1 MTMMFSRNLYSY
13 SHLQRF
19 ASCPRSFQ
27 LHYVERLD
35 AERSEA
41 SHFGTL
47 LHRTCELAM
56 HAHVAERRIGS
67 LEPGNMVRAYQTAW
81 KENELSDPARFEEGL
96 EIAKAWA
103 ARQGWVDWEQIVGT
117 EMPFS
122 LFLGEYQIVGKFDRV
137 DNTGKVLRVRDYKSC
152 RIPMSREEVEGS
164 LQLAIYDL
172 AACMLWPRPDRVEL
186 EVELLRHGTVIRTT
200 RTEAQRQATRA
211 YILATIAKIE
221 AAEFADDYETRPS
234 LQCTSCDHRS
244 QCPAYADALAAK
256 RTFVCTDE
264 GDLAAVSR
272 EREEVARLV
281 KVLST
286 RKDVL
291 EAILKN
297 KLRDVDELRLGGV
310 RYTMGKTT
318 NTEYP
323 IGSTLE
329 ALKYVTEMSRDQ
341 VLERVASVSAPA
353 LRKLVD
359 ELAATRTPNEARH
372 LRASLEA
379 LALRTFSPRLVA
391 KEDRTGLDVGPGG
404 GR

>member
-1 MTMMFSRNLYSY
+1 MLTRQLYSY

-19 ASCPRSFQ
+19 VSCPRSFQ
-27 LHYVERLD
+27 LHYVEKLET
-35 AERSEA
+35 ERGEA
-41 SHFGTL
+41 SHFGRL
-47 LHRTCELAM
+47 LHRTCERAM
-56 HAHVAERRIGS
+56 HRHVIGRNTGPI
-67 LEPGNMVRAYQTAW
+67 EACEIVRAYEGAW
-81 KENELSDPARFEEGL
+81 LESDLSDPARFEEGL

-103 ARQGWVDWEQIVGT
+103 VRQGWVDWEQIVGI

-122 LFLGEYQIVGKFDRV
+122 LFLGEYKIVGQFDRV
-137 DNTGKVLRVRDYKSC
+137 DNTGKALRIRDYKSC

-172 AACMLWPRPDRVEL
+172 AAHLLWPCAERVEL
-186 EVELLRHGTVIRTT
+186 EVELLRHGTVIRTV
-200 RTEAQRQATRA
+200 RTEAQREATRA
-211 YILATIAKIE
+211 YILATIAKVE
-221 AAEFADDYETRPS
+221 LADVADDYEARPS

-244 QCPAYADALAAK
+244 QCSAYADAVAAK

-264 GDLAAVSR
+264 GDLLAVSR

-286 RKDVL
+286 RKEAL

-297 KLRDVDELRLGGV
+297 KLREVDELRLGSV
-310 RYTMGKTT
+310 RYAMGKTT

-323 IGSTLE
+323 IGPTLE
-329 ALKYVTEMSRDQ
+329 ALEHMTGMTQDEL
-341 VLERVASVSAPA
+341 LERIASVSAPA

-359 ELAATRTPNEARH
+359 EFAATRTPDEAKH

-379 LALRTFSPRLVA
+379 LARRTFSPRLVT
-391 KEDRTGLDVGPGG
+391 KEDRTGPDAGPGG
-404 GR
+404 DR